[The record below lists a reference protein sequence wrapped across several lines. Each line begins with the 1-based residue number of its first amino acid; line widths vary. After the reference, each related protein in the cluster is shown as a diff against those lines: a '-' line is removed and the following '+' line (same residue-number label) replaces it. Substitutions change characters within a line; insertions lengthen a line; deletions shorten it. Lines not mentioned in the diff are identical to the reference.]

1 MESPLPTLPPRPTDG
16 HKGTFGTVCVV
27 GGQAAAPRMMIGG
40 PALSALAALR
50 SGAGLAVLAMP
61 APILPHGLTIAPS
74 ATGLA
79 LPVNPSGALLA
90 SETAEVLDRFHHSF
104 ACIAVGPGFGA
115 ELPQQQV
122 VVRLIAQADVPLVV
136 DADAIN
142 CLAALH
148 DFRGD
153 FRASAILTPHVGE
166 FRRLAAGLGL
176 DRTVDSAE
184 ERQQAAVEIALRL
197 GCVVVLKCDRTV
209 VTDGISTWTSP
220 AGNVALATAGT
231 GDVLTGVIASLV
243 GQFFRPHM
251 GGGSRQV
258 SPAQQGGL
266 SLFECAC
273 LGVFAH
279 GKAAD
284 EWAARHGPAG
294 MLAADLLE
302 ALPASV
308 NALR

>member
-1 MESPLPTLPPRPTDG
+1 MDSPLPKLPARPADG

-27 GGQAAAPRMMIGG
+27 GGLAAPRVMIGG
-40 PALSALAALR
+40 PALSALASLR
-50 SGAGLAVLAMP
+50 GGAGLAVLTMP

-79 LPVNPSGALLA
+79 LPVDSSGAILS

-115 ELPQQQV
+115 DLPQQQV
-122 VVRLIAQADVPLVV
+122 VVRLIAQADVPLVI

-176 DRTVDSAE
+176 DRAVDSAE
-184 ERQQAAVEIALRL
+184 QRHQAAVEIALRL
-197 GCVVVLKCDRTV
+197 GCVIVLKCDRTI

-220 AGNVALATAGT
+220 VGNVALATAGT
-231 GDVLTGVIASLV
+231 GDVLTGVIASFV
-243 GQFFRPHM
+243 AQFFKPHV

-258 SPAQQGGL
+258 SPAHQGGL
-266 SLFECAC
+266 SLFDCAR
-273 LGVFAH
+273 LGVLAH

-284 EWAARHGPAG
+284 AWAARHGPAG

-302 ALPASV
+302 LLPASV
-308 NALR
+308 NALRR